1 MDNKQ
6 YSQYYVAFLDILGF
20 KNRVNDPKNSCEDIL
35 KIFRYLSQ
43 YNDMFFMCPANEI
56 QEIKHR
62 IKMKVMSDSIC
73 IYTKANVPSALHD
86 LVSFCAIFQYN
97 LLLVEPS
104 VFIRGGIVFGD
115 MYVDDDTMFG
125 PALIE
130 AYLLQ
135 EKNAKTPRIIMCKNT
150 FDRGMAEMDE
160 RFKKPLSNWVFRDN
174 DAFYTLDYFSL
185 LTGNVLQRVNKTISK
200 ELDTTTD
207 ESIRQKYLY
216 IEKQIRQHSKENT
229 DA

>member
-1 MDNKQ
+1 MDNEQ

-20 KNRVNDPKNSCEDIL
+20 KNRVKSPKSSCGDIL
-35 KIFRYLSQ
+35 KIFRYLDQ
-43 YNDMFFMCPANEI
+43 YSNMFFICPENEI
-56 QEIKHR
+56 QEVKRR

-73 IYTKANVPSALHD
+73 IYTKANVPNALHD

-97 LLLVEPS
+97 LLLVEPC

-115 MYVDDDTMFG
+115 MYVEDDTMFG

-135 EKNAKTPRIIMCKNT
+135 ENNAKVPRIIMCKNT

-160 RFKKPLSNWVFRDN
+160 RFKKPLNNWVFRDN

-185 LTGNVLQRVNKTISK
+185 LAGNVLQQVNKTISK

-216 IEKQIRQHSKENT
+216 VEKRIHQRLEEET